1 MRLGGTLRCRRPT
14 YRNTSKSTRAEFA
27 QPESV
32 TLNEIL
38 IPTPA
43 KSATE
48 PSDAADV
55 AAAQAQ
61 ADAIVAKLAAGAK
74 FEDLAKPA
82 PVDPNAPKSVSLGEF
97 HRGQLAKEIEDKAFA
112 LNAGQYTQPIRT
124 KQGFIILQVTQHT
137 AGGEGSYKQ
146 VEPQVEEALFME
158 RMQPALRQYLTSL
171 RDTAYVEI
179 KPGVTDTGASGNEMR
194 LSYSAYTPPPPKK
207 KKKFVRARF
216 RGKTRS
222 TPAVAPTQTAAT
234 KPATAGTPS
243 ATGAPATAGATQQ
256 ASNAGE
262 KVMKPGKPEK
272 IRFGQAP
279 RESLPSAQNGPT
291 GAAAGPADANSQTAS
306 VTTPEVRFVNPDGSV
321 SSTSTA
327 APEKKTRLS
336 NRAPVPKAKKVKGAA
351 DTPPPA
357 TADELAA
364 QKVQS
369 APLGLADPADQTKKK
384 PKGDKTRLA
393 DKPKPPDQTPA
404 PYLGSPSRSQP
415 PTSLLRLR
423 LTNLRPLPANRL
435 PGPRAQPN
443 LSRRRGEMNA
453 GEMKEIYVADVGKFE
468 NQAVVSFFAVA
479 SKQVRSRKDGS
490 GQYMAL
496 TLGDRTG
503 QIESRMW
510 ENFADA
516 AAGFEQGDVVKV
528 RAEVC
533 RYNGR
538 LQLNLEKL
546 RLAAADEVELAD
558 YVPHTQKDVEELWSA
573 LVRSVDSF
581 SDLSLQSLLRAFLD
595 DPVFA
600 AAFREAPAA
609 KTLHHAWL
617 GGLLEHVVSL
627 VGICELAARHYPEIN
642 RDLLLT
648 GAILHD
654 IGKLEELRW
663 GTSFDYTLQ
672 GQLVGHIT
680 LGIAMIEKKLAAL
693 PDFPPALRILV
704 EHMVLSHHGKLE
716 FGSPKL
722 PMIPEAVLL
731 HYLDDLDA
739 KMHMMRSEFARH
751 EAEGGEAGEMTDWV
765 RAMDR
770 PLLNTATFLK
780 ASTEEPS

>member
-1 MRLGGTLRCRRPT
+1 
-14 YRNTSKSTRAEFA
+14 
-27 QPESV
+27 
-32 TLNEIL
+32 
-38 IPTPA
+38 
-43 KSATE
+43 
-48 PSDAADV
+48 
-55 AAAQAQ
+55 
-61 ADAIVAKLAAGAK
+61 
-74 FEDLAKPA
+74 
-82 PVDPNAPKSVSLGEF
+82 
-97 HRGQLAKEIEDKAFA
+97 
-112 LNAGQYTQPIRT
+112 
-124 KQGFIILQVTQHT
+124 
-137 AGGEGSYKQ
+137 
-146 VEPQVEEALFME
+146 
-158 RMQPALRQYLTSL
+158 
-171 RDTAYVEI
+171 
-179 KPGVTDTGASGNEMR
+179 
-194 LSYSAYTPPPPKK
+194 
-207 KKKFVRARF
+207 
-216 RGKTRS
+216 
-222 TPAVAPTQTAAT
+222 
-234 KPATAGTPS
+234 
-243 ATGAPATAGATQQ
+243 
-256 ASNAGE
+256 
-262 KVMKPGKPEK
+262 
-272 IRFGQAP
+272 
-279 RESLPSAQNGPT
+279 
-291 GAAAGPADANSQTAS
+291 
-306 VTTPEVRFVNPDGSV
+306 
-321 SSTSTA
+321 
-327 APEKKTRLS
+327 
-336 NRAPVPKAKKVKGAA
+336 
-351 DTPPPA
+351 
-357 TADELAA
+357 
-364 QKVQS
+364 
-369 APLGLADPADQTKKK
+369 
-384 PKGDKTRLA
+384 
-393 DKPKPPDQTPA
+393 
-404 PYLGSPSRSQP
+404 
-415 PTSLLRLR
+415 
-423 LTNLRPLPANRL
+423 
-435 PGPRAQPN
+435 
-443 LSRRRGEMNA
+443 MNA

-479 SKQVRSRKDGS
+479 SKQVRSRKDGT

-510 ENFADA
+510 ENFAET

-558 YVPHTQKDVEELWSA
+558 YVPHTQKDVEELWST
-573 LVRSVDSF
+573 LVRTVDSF
-581 SDLSLQSLLRAFLD
+581 SDPSLQALLRSFLD

-609 KTLHHAWL
+609 KSLHHAWL

-722 PMIPEAVLL
+722 PMIPEAILL

-780 ASTEEPS
+780 PPTEESS